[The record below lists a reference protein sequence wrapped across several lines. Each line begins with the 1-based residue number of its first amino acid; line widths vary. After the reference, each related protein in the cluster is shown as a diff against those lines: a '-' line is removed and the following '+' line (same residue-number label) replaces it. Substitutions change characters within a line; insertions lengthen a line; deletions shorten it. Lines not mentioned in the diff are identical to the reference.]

1 MTRIHGRLGVPPY
14 IPPLWDPTL
23 HVDGGSD
30 LVQDTIRC
38 GRVGTGHQTVVADAK
53 FGVTNKV
60 DFEPPTNRTGQMAE
74 RRRGRSG
81 RSKSW
86 NTRWNAHATSGVMTG
101 FVPVPDSGT
110 PLGTPEATTHH
121 TLCVCVGTVSA
132 NRVEEQKSD
141 SDALLVFQT
150 PRTGLGT
157 RNAEATSGVVPPL
170 VPVPSTRFRAISLV
184 CPNAERPRPWRASG
198 CSKTWNADGTP
209 LVSTPGVHDGC
220 LSLVIE
226 PTACKPALL
235 VWFTVEHPPL
245 DVNHSVSA
253 GLQLAICHPENG
265 KDNQSLA
272 L

>member
-1 MTRIHGRLGVPPY
+1 MTYTYGRLGFPLY

-60 DFEPPTNRTGQMAE
+60 DFEPPTNRTGQIAE

-132 NRVEEQKSD
+132 KRVEEQKSD

-157 RNAEATSGVVPPL
+157 RNAGATSGVVPPL
-170 VPVPSTRFRAISLV
+170 VPVPNASFRAISLV

-209 LVSTPGVHDGC
+209 LVSTPDVHDGC

-226 PTACKPALL
+226 PAVVEIGLSKLPLSTLL
-235 VWFTVEHPPL
+235 DSSHCRVSRRL
-245 DVNHSVSA
+245 YSV
-253 GLQLAICHPENG
+253 
-265 KDNQSLA
+265 
-272 L
+272 